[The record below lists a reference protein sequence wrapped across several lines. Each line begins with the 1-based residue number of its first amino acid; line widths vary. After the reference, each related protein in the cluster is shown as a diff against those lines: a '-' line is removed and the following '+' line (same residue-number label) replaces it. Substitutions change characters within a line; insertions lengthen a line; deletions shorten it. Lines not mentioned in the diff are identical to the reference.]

1 MAYTDREDLNYLGQ
15 LFLIGANQTPFL
27 NMIGGN
33 MMNGSIT
40 GKVTKSFLF
49 PVAQP
54 YSLAS
59 ASQPAIT
66 EAASVS
72 SNTATTIVRGQD
84 TNTVQIFQETVE
96 VSHAKQSTV
105 GEIGGISVI
114 GDQPV
119 QDEFEFQKQAQLRQI
134 SIDLEYSMLQG
145 TYQAASDATTAAK
158 MRGLKNAITTNTVA
172 AAAATLSKTLMDE
185 VLAEMA
191 TSGALFDNVVV
202 FANAFQKQK
211 ITDAYAYAPEDRN
224 VGGVN
229 IKTIETD
236 FGVIGV
242 VFDPHMPTDEVY
254 LVEMSVC
261 APTFVPYNGMLM
273 TFEMLAQVAA
283 SKKGQWYAQI
293 GLDYGPEEYHGSITG
308 LATS

>member
-1 MAYTDREDLNYLGQ
+1 MAYTDREDLNYIGQ

-27 NMIGGN
+27 NMIGGLN
-33 MMNGSIT
+33 T
-40 GKVTKSFLF
+40 GKVSKSFLF

-66 EAASVS
+66 EADSVS

-84 TNTVQIFQETVE
+84 SNTVQIFQETVE
-96 VSHAKQSTV
+96 VSHAKQSAT
-105 GEIGGISVI
+105 GEIAGLSITGEQV
-114 GDQPV
+114 V

-134 SIDLEYSMLQG
+134 AIDLEFSMLQG
-145 TYQAASDATTAAK
+145 TYQAGSTAATAAK

-172 AAAATLSKTLMDE
+172 GGSAALSKAMIDE
-185 VLAEMA
+185 VLREMA
-191 TSGALFDNVVV
+191 ASGALFDNVVL
-202 FANAFQKQK
+202 FANAFQKQE
-211 ITDAYAYAPEDRN
+211 ITDIYAYAPTDRN

-229 IKTIETD
+229 IKQIETD

-242 VFDPHMPTDEVY
+242 AFDPQMPTDEIY
-254 LVEMSVC
+254 FVEMTVC
-261 APTFVPYNGMLM
+261 SPVFVPYKGAMM
-273 TFEMLAQVAA
+273 TFEDLAQVAA
-283 SKKGQWYAQI
+283 SVKGQWYAQI